1 MKNEYLIKMID
12 GGILNIE
19 TDNESYA
26 GCDTCDYGSKYINYI
41 TITMSQYI
49 LTIEITNEYGYALS
63 VENAMHIFLRK
74 HSDIECLYEKEF
86 KSWFK
91 KELKQISNFNKYR
104 DKMKMR

>member
-49 LTIEITNEYGYALS
+49 LTI
-63 VENAMHIFLRK
+63 
-74 HSDIECLYEKEF
+74 
-86 KSWFK
+86 
-91 KELKQISNFNKYR
+91 
-104 DKMKMR
+104 